1 MLTSTCLCTLMKH
14 KPLRFGFCFMTI
26 VETGAQSMA
35 LRIVFFMNLEK
46 EPFLHFSLVCFFSCK
61 KKIDH
66 IVNSI
71 MDFNLFKSC
80 L

>member
-1 MLTSTCLCTLMKH
+1 
-14 KPLRFGFCFMTI
+14 
-26 VETGAQSMA
+26 MA
-35 LRIVFFMNLEK
+35 LRIVFFMNLEM
-46 EPFLHFSLVCFFSCK
+46 EPFLHFSLVCFFLAA

-71 MDFNLFKSC
+71 MDFKLFKSC